1 MLSKYEIQNLRKAVN
16 AGRIEEYLNEA
27 EALADEQ
34 FICSIVWTTP
44 DIEQIRPEWSS
55 DKVQDAAGY
64 VAEHLQDRSTEEGW
78 QILEHLLS
86 FYEGDC

>member
-1 MLSKYEIQNLRKAVN
+1 MLTTYQIQDLRKAVT

-44 DIEQIRPEWSS
+44 DIENIRPEWPA
-55 DKVQDAAGY
+55 DKVQEAAGY
-64 VAEHLQDRSTEEGW
+64 AAKHLQDRSTEEGW
-78 QILEHLLS
+78 EILDCLLDL
-86 FYEGDC
+86 YEG